1 MDDATATELKT
12 KAHKTWAS
20 GDFDVVA
27 RLIWDVGEGLV
38 ETIGVGAGQD
48 VLDIA
53 AGTGNAAIPAAAR
66 GAAVTASDLTPEL
79 FVAGRKNAEAAGVE
93 LDWVEADAE
102 DLPFDDGSFDIVLS
116 TFGIMFAPRHEV
128 AAAEAL
134 RVLRPGGRF
143 GFCCWR
149 ADGQIGKFFATI
161 ARHMPPPPEGFVPP
175 PMWGNR
181 EHVESLYEGTGARLE
196 FVDETVDFVFDS
208 PEAAVTLY
216 EQWFGPV
223 VMAKAAL
230 EPEGKWQALR
240 DELLELFA
248 AESEPRGDG
257 IAYVGEYLTTIGTK
271 PG

>member
-1 MDDATATELKT
+1 MDESTAVELKA

-27 RLIWDVGEGLV
+27 KLIWSVGEGLV
-38 ETIGVGAGQD
+38 ERVGVGAGQD

-53 AGTGNAAIPAAAR
+53 TGTGNAAIPAAAQ

-102 DLPFDDGSFDIVLS
+102 NLPFDDASFDIVLS

-149 ADGQIGKFFATI
+149 ADGQIGKFFMTI
-161 ARHMPPPPEGFVPP
+161 AKHMPPPPEGFVPP
-175 PMWGNR
+175 PAWGNR
-181 EHVESLYEGTGARLE
+181 EHVEELYAGTGARLE
-196 FVDETVDFVFDS
+196 FVDESIDFVFDS
-208 PEAAVTLY
+208 PDAAVTIY
-216 EQWFGPV
+216 EKWFGPV

-230 EPEGKWQALR
+230 EPDGRWQSLR
-240 DELLELFA
+240 DDLVSLFDS
-248 AESEPRGDG
+248 ESQPHPDG
-257 IAYVGEYLTTIGTK
+257 ISYTGEYLTTIGTK